1 MPRIHRDAPIWLMG
15 LSNTTFGLVAGFIV
29 LPLPQ
34 LLAAQAVSPAKIAA
48 VSSACLFPGFWVF
61 FLGPLLDL
69 RFSRRAY
76 ATAFALLA
84 GALLTLA
91 ILLRTHLL
99 ALEIALMLSYA
110 AAVLSSNALGGW
122 LAGILPLAPGAA
134 TARQDSDRASLSAWT
149 QVGNF
154 IGNGLMA
161 GLAAEALRV
170 LPLTVA
176 APLLGLLV
184 ILPAAIF
191 PFMPAE
197 RTLPD
202 QTTLARE
209 SFRTLFHDLA
219 ALFRRRDLLLTLL
232 LFLAPTG
239 AFALTNQLSGVAADF
254 HASDAF
260 VSRIGGAVLT
270 VAGAASCLLLPV
282 FARWVRPL
290 PLYLAIGTTGSLFTL
305 ALLLVPATP
314 AAFALAFLAENVAQA
329 LSFTA
334 AVAICF
340 EIIGPA
346 NPLAA
351 TQFSFLT
358 SATVLPIVYMGIL
371 DGRVYSGVGSGVA
384 RLHGLHAMYAVD
396 GTISLA
402 ACVALYML
410 LRRLS
415 STGRAG
421 ALS

>member
-1 MPRIHRDAPIWLMG
+1 MG

-34 LLAAQAVSPAKIAA
+34 LLAAQSVPPAQIAA

-61 FLGPLLDL
+61 FLGPVLDL
-69 RFSRRAY
+69 RFSRRWY
-76 ATAFALLA
+76 ATAFAILA
-84 GALLTLA
+84 GSLLTVA
-91 ILLRTHLL
+91 ILLRAHLF
-99 ALEIALMLSYA
+99 ALEITLMLSYA
-110 AAVLSSNALGGW
+110 AAALSSNALGGW
-122 LAGILPLAPGAA
+122 LAGILPIAPDAPL
-134 TARQDSDRASLSAWT
+134 TQQDQDRASLSAWT

-161 GLAAEALRV
+161 GLAAEAIRL

-184 ILPAAIF
+184 LLPAAIF

-197 RTLPD
+197 KSLPD
-202 QTTLARE
+202 QTTAARE
-209 SFRTLFHDLA
+209 SFNTLFRDLA
-219 ALFRRRDLLLTLL
+219 SLFRRRDLLLTLL
-232 LFLAPTG
+232 LFVAPTG

-260 VSRIGGAVLT
+260 VSRIGGTVLT
-270 VAGAASCLLLPV
+270 VAGAASCLLLPI

-314 AAFALAFLAENVAQA
+314 ATFAVAFLGENVAQA

-340 EIIGPA
+340 QIIGPA

-358 SATVLPIVYMGIL
+358 SATVLPIVAMGIL
-371 DGRVYSGVGSGVA
+371 DGRVYSGISH
-384 RLHGLHAMYAVD
+384 LHGLRAMYAVD
-396 GTISLA
+396 GSVSLA
-402 ACVALYML
+402 ACILLYLL
-410 LRRLS
+410 LRRQPILKEE
-415 STGRAG
+415 AQ
-421 ALS
+421 A

>member
-1 MPRIHRDAPIWLMG
+1 MPLTRRAAPIWLMG
-15 LSNTTFGLVAGFIV
+15 IANTTFGLVAGFIV

-34 LLAAQAVSPAKIAA
+34 LLAAQSVPPAQIAA

-61 FLGPLLDL
+61 FLGPVLDL
-69 RFSRRAY
+69 RFTRRFY

-84 GALLTLA
+84 SVLLTLA
-91 ILLRTHLL
+91 ILLRAHILG
-99 ALEIALMLSYA
+99 LEITLMLAYA
-110 AAVLSSNALGGW
+110 SAVMSSNALGGW
-122 LAGILPLAPGAA
+122 LAGILPVHPNAPDAE
-134 TARQDSDRASLSAWT
+134 QDRDRASLSAWT

-161 GLAAEALRV
+161 GLAAEALRL
-170 LPLTVA
+170 LPLAVA

-197 RTLPD
+197 HTLPD
-202 QTTLARE
+202 QTTPARE
-209 SFRTLFHDLA
+209 SFRTLFRDLA

-232 LFLAPTG
+232 LFVAPTG
-239 AFALTNQLSGVAADF
+239 AFALTNQLTGVAADF

-260 VSRIGGAVLT
+260 VSRMGGTVLT
-270 VAGAASCLLLPV
+270 AAGAASCLLLPI

-305 ALLLVPATP
+305 ALLLIRATP
-314 AAFALAFLAENVAQA
+314 GTFALAFLAENVAQA

-358 SATVLPIVYMGIL
+358 SATVLPIVTMGIL
-371 DGRVYSGVGSGVA
+371 DGRVYSGIGSGFA
-384 RLHGLHAMYAVD
+384 HLQGLRAMVAVD
-396 GTISLA
+396 GTLSLA
-402 ACVALYML
+402 ACAVLYLL
-410 LRRLS
+410 LRR
-415 STGRAG
+415 STPNQTSRN
-421 ALS
+421 

>member
-1 MPRIHRDAPIWLMG
+1 MG

-34 LLAAQAVSPAKIAA
+34 LLAAQSVPPAQIAA

-61 FLGPLLDL
+61 FLGPVLDL
-69 RFSRRAY
+69 RFSRRFY
-76 ATAFALLA
+76 ASAFALLA

-91 ILLRTHLL
+91 ILLRAHLL
-99 ALEIALMLSYA
+99 ALEVTLMFAYA
-110 AAVLSSNALGGW
+110 SAVLSSNALGGW
-122 LAGILPLAPGAA
+122 LAGILPVHPNAPSAE
-134 TARQDSDRASLSAWT
+134 QDRDRASLSAWT

-161 GLAAEALRV
+161 GLAAEALRR
-170 LPLTVA
+170 LPLTLA
-176 APLLGLLV
+176 APILGLLV
-184 ILPAAIF
+184 VLPATIF

-197 RTLPD
+197 HTLPD
-202 QTTLARE
+202 QTTPARE
-209 SFRTLFHDLA
+209 SFRTLFRDLA
-219 ALFRRRDLLLTLL
+219 TLFRRRDLLLTLL
-232 LFLAPTG
+232 LFVAPTG
-239 AFALTNQLSGVAADF
+239 AFALTNQLTGIAGQDF
-254 HASDAF
+254 SASDAF
-260 VSRIGGAVLT
+260 VSRIGGTVLT
-270 VAGAASCLLLPV
+270 VAGAASCLLLPI

-290 PLYLAIGTTGSLFTL
+290 PLYLSIGTTGSLFTL

-314 AAFALAFLAENVAQA
+314 ATFALAFLAENVAQA

-371 DGRVYSGVGSGVA
+371 DGRVYSGIVH
-384 RLHGLHAMYAVD
+384 LHGLRAMYAID
-396 GTISLA
+396 GTLSLA
-402 ACVALYML
+402 ACAALYL
-410 LRRLS
+410 LLS
-415 STGRAG
+415 RTLNPSILKLKAEN
-421 ALS
+421 